1 MSVLSQLSNGKL
13 AFLIGLVLFALAG
26 GFIHFVHPGG
36 FEGQLVWGFAL
47 LPGILPA
54 QLLGVLADKIPDRI
68 GEILFDAAFVLFNLL
83 WYWLASYGL
92 VKFVRCWKR
101 WDGF

>member
-68 GEILFDAAFVLFNLL
+68 GEILLTLRLSSSTCSGIGWPATAL
-83 WYWLASYGL
+83 
-92 VKFVRCWKR
+92 
-101 WDGF
+101 